1 MFLCFFIFLSFH
13 FKLSQTRVYP
23 ASRKGVGGNPGTIF
37 GVFVEKVG
45 GDSGEGG
52 KGLAGMRVGSCF
64 ARFRMTCA
72 RWNGQ

>member
-37 GVFVEKVG
+37 GVFVEKVRG
-45 GDSGEGG
+45 GRAG
-52 KGLAGMRVGSCF
+52 KEEKGWPG
-64 ARFRMTCA
+64 
-72 RWNGQ
+72 